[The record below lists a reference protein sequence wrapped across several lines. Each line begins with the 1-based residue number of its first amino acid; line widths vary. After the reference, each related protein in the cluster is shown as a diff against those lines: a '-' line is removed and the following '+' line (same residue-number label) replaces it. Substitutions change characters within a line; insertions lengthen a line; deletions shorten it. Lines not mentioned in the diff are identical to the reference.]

1 MSVGGRY
8 ALDAITFADLV
19 AEARSWR
26 HDPKRAGRVV
36 TETAAAMLDA
46 AREPDSDSAV
56 ASHVA
61 ERTERLLASAAKG

>member
-46 AREPDSDSAV
+46 AREPDSAV